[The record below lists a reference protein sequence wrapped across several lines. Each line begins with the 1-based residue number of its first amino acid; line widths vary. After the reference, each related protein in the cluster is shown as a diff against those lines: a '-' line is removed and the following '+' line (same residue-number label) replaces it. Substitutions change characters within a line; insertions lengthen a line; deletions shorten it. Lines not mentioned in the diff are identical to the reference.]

1 MRPATLRRAVERSAS
16 TVTTATPA
24 PLDAP
29 GPSFRHEALLYSGD
43 ADFADRVGG
52 FVRAGVV
59 RATTA

>member
-1 MRPATLRRAVERSAS
+1 
-16 TVTTATPA
+16 VTTATPA

-29 GPSFRHEALLYSGD
+29 GPSFRHEALLYFSD
-43 ADFADRVGG
+43 AHFADRVGG